1 MNQKFQQ
8 FLQLP
13 AIERQDIFEAEASQL
28 GTLASYVEKDFW
40 VCCVLDIL
48 YNALSPEHPRILFKG
63 GTSLS
68 KVYGLIDRFSE
79 DVDFT
84 IFAEDLGFPGETE
97 LATSNLSG
105 KKKKQ
110 LAEEI
115 KSTTGDYISQQ
126 LKEDIDK
133 IVVDLF
139 AGCSVAVDPAAQ
151 DRSTLLFSYPS
162 LFTPDARAYVQP
174 KVKLEGGGRSAVD
187 PHQAHSIKPLIA
199 NTLPDWDFAVENVIT
214 IDAQRTFWDKV
225 FILHGWYC
233 GYRDQHSFTSDP
245 QRASRHYYDVAKIYK
260 SEIGK
265 LAINNDDLRE
275 KVRQHKLNFFNA
287 AWKKFDEAVPG
298 SLFIVPTGELLA
310 IVQRDYLAMQE
321 MMTGDV
327 PEFENIVRNLAE
339 LESLVNEQRKED
351 DRPIK

>member
-1 MNQKFQQ
+1 MNEEFQK

-13 AIERQDIFEAEASQL
+13 DVERQDVFEAKAERL

-40 VCCVLDIL
+40 VCCILDVL
-48 YNALSPEHPRILFKG
+48 YNGLLQKRPRILFKG

-84 IFAEDLGFPGETE
+84 IFAEDLGFPGEAE
-97 LATSNLSG
+97 LAAANLSG
-105 KKKKQ
+105 KKQKK

-115 KSTTGDYISQQ
+115 VAKTGDYISRQ
-126 LKEDIDK
+126 LKEAVEK
-133 IVVDLF
+133 VVVDLF
-139 AGCSVAVDPAAQ
+139 ADCSVVVDSAVKDQ
-151 DRSTLLFSYPS
+151 STLLFSYPS
-162 LFTPDARAYVQP
+162 LFTQDAGAYVQP
-174 KVKLEGGGRSAVD
+174 RVRLEGGGRSAVD
-187 PHQAHSIKPLIA
+187 PHEAHIIKPLIA
-199 NTLPDWDFAVENVIT
+199 DTLVDWDFSVSNIIT

-225 FILHGWYC
+225 FILHGLYC
-233 GYRDQHSFTSDP
+233 GYRDEHSFTGDQ
-245 QRASRHYYDVAKIYK
+245 QRLSRHYYDVAKIYD

-265 LAINNDDLRE
+265 LAIGNDDLRE

-298 SLFIVPTGELLA
+298 SLYVVPTGELLRV
-310 IVQRDYLAMQE
+310 VQRDYLAMQE

-327 PEFENIVRNLAE
+327 PAFEDIVRSLAE
-339 LESLVNEQRKED
+339 VESVVN
-351 DRPIK
+351 DR

>member
-1 MNQKFQQ
+1 MNDEFQKF
-8 FLQLP
+8 LALS
-13 AIERQDIFEAEASQL
+13 AVDRQDIFEAEASLL

-48 YNALSPEHPRILFKG
+48 YNGLPQDRPRILFKG

-68 KVYGLIDRFSE
+68 KVYALIDRFSE

-84 IFAEDLGFPGETE
+84 IFAEDLGFPSETE
-97 LATSNLSG
+97 LTASNLSG

-115 KSTTGDYISQQ
+115 KSKTGDYISQQ

-133 IVVDLF
+133 IAVDLF
-139 AGCSVAVDPAAQ
+139 GGCSVSVDPEVQ

-162 LFTPDARAYVQP
+162 LFTQDAGAYVQS

-187 PHQAHSIKPLIA
+187 PHQAHRIKPLIA
-199 NTLPDWDFAVENVIT
+199 NTLPDWDFSVPNVIT

-225 FILHGWYC
+225 FILHGLYC
-233 GYRDQHSFTSDP
+233 GNRDKHSFTGDL
-245 QRASRHYYDVAKIYK
+245 QRLSRHYYDVAKIYN

-265 LAINNDDLRE
+265 LAISNDDLRE

-298 SLFIVPTGELLA
+298 SLYVVPTGELLR
-310 IVQRDYLAMQE
+310 IVRRDYLAMQE
-321 MMTGDV
+321 MMTGEV
-327 PEFENIVRNLAE
+327 PEFADIVRSLTE
-339 LESLVNEQRKED
+339 LESQVNEKGKR
-351 DRPIK
+351 

>member
-1 MNQKFQQ
+1 MNQEFQKF
-8 FLQLP
+8 LKLP
-13 AIERQDIFEAEASQL
+13 AIDRQDIFEAEAAQL

-48 YNALSPEHPRILFKG
+48 YNGLPPEHPRILFKG

-97 LATSNLSG
+97 LAASNLSG

-115 KSTTGDYISQQ
+115 KSKTGDYISQQ
-126 LKEDIDK
+126 LKEDIDT

-139 AGCSVAVDPAAQ
+139 AGCSVAVDPEVQ

-162 LFTPDARAYVQP
+162 LFTPDTRAYAYVQP

-199 NTLPDWDFAVENVIT
+199 NTLPNWNFSVANVIT

-233 GYRDQHSFTSDP
+233 GYRDNHSFGSDP
-245 QRASRHYYDVAKIYK
+245 QRSSRHYYDVAKIYN

-298 SLFIVPTGELLA
+298 SLFVVPTGELLA

-327 PEFENIVRNLAE
+327 PKFEDIVRSLAE
-339 LESLVNEQRKED
+339 LESLVNEKGRGL
-351 DRPIK
+351 

>member
-1 MNQKFQQ
+1 MNQEFQKF
-8 FLQLP
+8 LKLP
-13 AIERQDIFEAEASQL
+13 AADRQDIFDAEAARL

-40 VCCVLDIL
+40 VCCILDIL
-48 YNALSPEHPRILFKG
+48 YNGLPQERPRILFKG

-97 LATSNLSG
+97 LAAANLSG
-105 KKKKQ
+105 KKQKK

-115 KSTTGDYISQQ
+115 VAKTGDYISQQ
-126 LKEDIDK
+126 LKVAVEK
-133 IVVDLF
+133 VVVNLFASCSVVVDPT
-139 AGCSVAVDPAAQ
+139 VQ

-162 LFTPDARAYVQP
+162 LFTHDTGAYVQP

-187 PHQAHSIKPLIA
+187 PHAAHSIKPLIA
-199 NTLPDWDFAVENVIT
+199 DTLVNWDFAVPNVIT

-225 FILHGWYC
+225 FILHGLYC
-233 GYRDQHSFTSDP
+233 GNRDNHSFAGDQ
-245 QRASRHYYDVAKIYK
+245 QRLSRHYYDVAKIYD
-260 SEIGK
+260 SAVGK
-265 LAINNDDLRE
+265 LAIGNDNLRE

-298 SLFIVPTGELLA
+298 SLHVVPSGDLLVL
-310 IVQRDYLAMQE
+310 IKRDYLAMQE
-321 MMTGDV
+321 MMTGDA
-327 PEFENIVRNLAE
+327 PEFEDIWRSLTE
-339 LESLVNEQRKED
+339 LESLVNKN
-351 DRPIK
+351 

>member
-1 MNQKFQQ
+1 
-8 FLQLP
+8 
-13 AIERQDIFEAEASQL
+13 
-28 GTLASYVEKDFW
+28 
-40 VCCVLDIL
+40 
-48 YNALSPEHPRILFKG
+48 
-63 GTSLS
+63 
-68 KVYGLIDRFSE
+68 
-79 DVDFT
+79 
-84 IFAEDLGFPGETE
+84 
-97 LATSNLSG
+97 LSG

-275 KVRQHKLNFFNA
+275 KVRQ
-287 AWKKFDEAVPG
+287 
-298 SLFIVPTGELLA
+298 LFIVPTGELLA

-339 LESLVNEQRKED
+339 LESLVNEQGKED